1 MILELC
7 FAYSCKN
14 IKKPVISSKI
24 LNNKKLNI
32 SILILLLIGIVIYI
46 TPIKFLFNLTTISSM
61 EFLYCLMVVLVM
73 IVIDEL
79 LKPVLS
85 KKFKD

>member
-1 MILELC
+1 M
-7 FAYSCKN
+7 
-14 IKKPVISSKI
+14 ISSKI